1 MLGSHRA
8 RRRFLPSPGDP
19 APPTHGVLAATN
31 RLGCGR
37 QRGGATVRGPERFR
51 HLLVHVPPSISAEPR
66 LQRLDATY
74 GGFQQVDEV
83 AGPHPPD
90 QVRVLVP
97 RLEELDQRTG
107 GGSIVGEHGPYR
119 MVAHGGRLPAAPAVR
134 PTGK

>member
-51 HLLVHVPPSISAEPR
+51 HLLVHVPPSISLSSVSNASMRPTAASSR
-66 LQRLDATY
+66 WMRW
-74 GGFQQVDEV
+74 

-97 RLEELDQRTG
+97 RLEEL
-107 GGSIVGEHGPYR
+107 
-119 MVAHGGRLPAAPAVR
+119 
-134 PTGK
+134 